1 MFDPKP
7 YSSDN
12 FIGDEAEKEIYR
24 LESQA
29 RVRWPQ
35 EVIVLRN
42 AGLKVGTR
50 IADIGCGSGIIT
62 EYLANEVDASGL
74 VVGIENNEKL
84 FNLAKTKN
92 AKYKQVQI
100 INNDAGRLGDIDDN
114 NFDLVYARFILQ
126 HLSDPSAL
134 LIEAERILKPGGK
147 VIVMDADDSLFY
159 ITPYH
164 KEMGEFLSEV
174 SKGQTKYGGDRN
186 IGHKIPCMLFDAGYS
201 NINTSVYTFTSKNM
215 SPHEF
220 LDITTKFKIDLLD
233 PSLKDWGKN
242 IINDI
247 YLNSEEGSFFGSAGI
262 YFVMGEKVT

>member
-84 FNLAKTKN
+84 FNLAKARN
-92 AKYKQVQI
+92 AKYNQVQI
-100 INNDAGRLGDIDDN
+100 INNDACHLVEIEE
-114 NFDLVYARFILQ
+114 NFFDFVYARFILQ
-126 HLSDPSAL
+126 HLADPTNL
-134 LIEAERILKPGGK
+134 LTEANRILKPGGK
-147 VIVMDADDSLFY
+147 LIVMDADDSLFH

-201 NINTSVYTFTSKNM
+201 NINTSVYTFTSKNI
-215 SPHEF
+215 SPHDF
-220 LDITTKFKIDLLD
+220 LDITTKFKLNLLD
-233 PSLKDWGKN
+233 PSLNDWGKN
-242 IINDI
+242 ILNDI
-247 YLNSEEGSFFGSAGI
+247 YLKSVDGSFFGTAGVYCVI
-262 YFVMGEKVT
+262 GEKVA

>member
-1 MFDPKP
+1 MIDPKP
-7 YSSDN
+7 YSSEK
-12 FIGDEAEKEIYR
+12 FIGDEAENEISR

-42 AGLKVGTR
+42 AGLGVGTK

-62 EYLANEVDASGL
+62 EYLANEVGETGL
-74 VVGIENNEKL
+74 VLGIENNEKL
-84 FNLAKTKN
+84 FNLAKTRN

-164 KEMGEFLSEV
+164 KEMGEFLTEV

-201 NINTSVYTFTSKNM
+201 NINTSVYTFTSKNI
-215 SPHEF
+215 SPHDF
-220 LDITTKFKIDLLD
+220 LDITTKFKLDLLD
-233 PSLKDWGKN
+233 PSLNDWGKN
-242 IINDI
+242 ILNDI
-247 YLNSEEGSFFGSAGI
+247 YLKSVDGSFFGTAGVYCVI
-262 YFVMGEKVT
+262 GEKVA

>member
-1 MFDPKP
+1 MSDSKP
-7 YSSDN
+7 YSSEK
-12 FIGDEAEKEIYR
+12 FIGDEAENEISR

-42 AGLKVGTR
+42 AGLTVGTR

-62 EYLANEVDASGL
+62 EYLANEVDESGL

-84 FNLAKTKN
+84 FNLAKARN

-100 INNDAGRLGDIDDN
+100 INNDAGRIVDIEDN
-114 NFDLVYARFILQ
+114 NFDLIYARFILQ

-134 LIEAERILKPGGK
+134 LIEAERILMPGGK
-147 VIVMDADDSLFY
+147 LIVMDADDSLFH

-174 SKGQTKYGGDRN
+174 SKGQAKYGGDRN
-186 IGHKIPCMLFDAGYS
+186 IGHKIPCMLFDSGFS
-201 NINTSVYTFTSKNM
+201 NINTSVYTFTSKNI

-220 LDITTKFKIDLLD
+220 LDITTKFKLDLLD
-233 PSLKDWGKN
+233 PPLNDWGEKILN
-242 IINDI
+242 EI
-247 YLNSEEGSFFGSAGI
+247 YLKSVDGSFFGTAGVYCVI
-262 YFVMGEKVT
+262 GEKAT